1 MFFAGSKEYPAAG
14 LFSAGHLLMIIVC
27 GLLLTLLIRLTIL
40 KKLEKSI
47 RIIQIV
53 SIIVLVLEIGKIIWG
68 TSVGRYSDWYDY
80 LPLWFCSL
88 FIPISLIA
96 GYGKGKI
103 QYIALTF
110 LFYGGI
116 VGGLT
121 YLVFPTTSIGRY
133 PVFHFITFHSMFYHV
148 LMIYIGFFVIYYQF
162 IKPGM
167 KDLKWYLIITTVFCI
182 ISYITNYYL
191 DTNYMFLSSYSN
203 NPVLKILYE
212 ATGRFYPL
220 VLTIGQNVGTFM
232 VSLAGYK
239 LIENIKNKKILVKK
253 SI

>member
-1 MFFAGSKEYPAAG
+1 MFFAGAKEYPAAG
-14 LFSAGHLLMIIVC
+14 LFSVGHLLMIIVC
-27 GLLLTLLIRLTIL
+27 GLLLALLIRLTIL
-40 KKLEKSI
+40 KKLKEPIK
-47 RIIQIV
+47 IIQIV

-96 GYGKGKI
+96 GFGKGKI

-162 IKPGM
+162 IKPSM
-167 KDLKWYLIITTVFCI
+167 KDLKWYLVITTVFCI
-182 ISYITNYYL
+182 VSYITNYYL
-191 DTNYMFLSSYSN
+191 DTNYMFLSNYSN

-212 ATGRFYPL
+212 TTGRFYPL
-220 VLTIGQNVGTFM
+220 VITIGQNIGTFM
-232 VSLAGYK
+232 ISLAGYK
-239 LIENIKNKKILVKK
+239 LIESIRNKKILLEK